1 MINQLDRLPEVV
13 SRFLESYGGKK
24 YSQQFSFSDIVY
36 LDSVTT
42 PTGFQ
47 KDLENRYIR
56 YIKVERK

>member
-36 LDSVTT
+36 LDSVTA

-47 KDLENRYIR
+47 KT
-56 YIKVERK
+56 